1 MGYEQLVEA
10 QIEDAIARGVFANL
24 PGEGQPLRLDES
36 ARVLAGENWLGYKI
50 LGDANLLPEWLS
62 IAREI
67 EDLQQRLDALDA
79 RHAEFIAAVA
89 VEGDWEQAASTIDRM
104 VAQYSAQA
112 RQLRRRQD
120 EFNVKAPGRRTERP
134 AIWVERQ
141 LERLE
146 QRADDAGRP
155 AGPAAH
161 PVVR

>member
-1 MGYEQLVEA
+1 MSYEQLVES
-10 QIEDAIARGVFANL
+10 QIEDAIARGVFSNL
-24 PGEGQPLRLDES
+24 PGEGQPLRLDET
-36 ARVLAGENWLGYKI
+36 ARALAGENWLGYKI

-67 EDLQQRLDALDA
+67 EILQRRLDAIDA

-89 VEGDWEQAASTIDRM
+89 ATGNWDGAAAAIGRIVE
-104 VAQYSAQA
+104 QYEAQA
-112 RQLRRRQD
+112 RELRRRQD

-146 QRADDAGRP
+146 QRAIDAGRP
-155 AGPAAH
+155 G
-161 PVVR
+161 